1 MRRRT
6 RYGRGPASAA
16 TNPAPHTRAT
26 STSLMKN
33 KNASRRIRTCDL
45 MIRRRRRRSASPS
58 TASSRRFERTCLGRW
73 ASRVTGS
80 APAVVHSRAPRRCT
94 CYARCSRIS
103 A

>member
-33 KNASRRIRTCDL
+33 ALRRIRTSDL
-45 MIRRRRRRSASPS
+45 MIRRPRRRSASPS